1 MLEAIGSE
9 ERAEVEDTAGPRDQ
23 EAPETFRRC
32 VKGVA
37 RGLDGPAAERG
48 LASTASPRSTP
59 GAKDQ

>member
-32 VKGVA
+32 VTRV
-37 RGLDGPAAERG
+37 LHAASTAP
-48 LASTASPRSTP
+48 LPSAAFASTASGYFIQARWL
-59 GAKDQ
+59 